1 MASRQEQ
8 ARLFNEAIAQGL
20 TEDQALAAAGI
31 TNADEFTYGFDNGQL
46 EPAAL
51 GPGLRPN
58 ETIVPHTSKVYF

>member
-31 TNADEFTYGFDNGQL
+31 TAHAVFTLTEIL
-46 EPAAL
+46 EALTAAGRL
-51 GPGLRPN
+51 SAQKRAEVLAF
-58 ETIVPHTSKVYF
+58 IAA